1 MNYINISTDNVE
13 ELNKIRDVVVRELEC
28 HDEDEIFYQKL
39 SEDLWDLNDKINIIE
54 NK

>member
-13 ELNKIRDVVVRELEC
+13 ELKKLRKVIVSTLEWY
-28 HDEDEIFYQKL
+28 DEDEIFYQKL
-39 SEDLWDLNDKINIIE
+39 REDLWDLDDKINRIE

>member
-13 ELNKIRDVVVRELEC
+13 ELNNLRNVVVSALEG

-39 SEDLWDLNDKINIIE
+39 SEDLWDLDDKINIIE